1 VVIDDKGA
9 LLKSSLRREA
19 SCPRLVLEHLDAAF
33 DTKFQF
39 VGAANEEHEQLMN
52 QLPPDRVLEDR
63 FIWNHHIDSAP
74 ATLRS
79 SKRKPV
85 IGFHSFGNKF
95 RWPSTL
101 ETFQTIYSA
110 YKHETLFYGLL
121 KPATNPCGADMF
133 TDSQRIVYRST

>member
-1 VVIDDKGA
+1 
-9 LLKSSLRREA
+9 
-19 SCPRLVLEHLDAAF
+19 
-33 DTKFQF
+33 
-39 VGAANEEHEQLMN
+39 
-52 QLPPDRVLEDR
+52 RVLEDR

-110 YKHETLFYGLL
+110 DKHETLFYGLL
-121 KPATNPCGADMF
+121 KPATNTLGADIF
-133 TDSQRIVYRST
+133 TDSQRIDYRSTSLDAIFDLINYLVYYLHISLLDRTW